1 MIMTQIL
8 ACIKQAK
15 NMLWLL
21 LPVILGACSLLP
33 ESSPVTFYRLPPP
46 PVVTPQ
52 EPVLQRAV
60 TLRVNRPET
69 SGLLS
74 GNRIA
79 VIPQQNQ
86 LSAYQ
91 GARWA
96 ASVPVLFRDQLIDTW
111 QQQAG
116 IQHIISDSEALQAG
130 IELRGTLRAFHT
142 EYRQGKPVVVIHFDA
157 QLVDPADRR
166 LVASRR
172 FATLA
177 APATD
182 EVPDVVTA
190 FGMAQARLSS
200 DMLDWI
206 LMTMETRETRER
218 R

>member
-1 MIMTQIL
+1 MIMTQRL
-8 ACIKQAK
+8 ACFKLAK

-46 PVVTPQ
+46 QLATPQKPVV
-52 EPVLQRAV
+52 QRAV

-79 VIPQQNQ
+79 VIPQHNQ

-96 ASVPVLFRDQLIDTW
+96 ASVPVLFRDQLIETW
-111 QQQAG
+111 QQQGG
-116 IQHIISDSEALQAG
+116 IQHIISDSEALQAE

-157 QLVDPADRR
+157 QLVDPGDRR

-172 FATLA
+172 FATVA
-177 APATD
+177 APVTA
-182 EVPDVVTA
+182 EIPDVVTA
-190 FGMAQARLSS
+190 FGVAQAQLSS
-200 DMLDWI
+200 EILDWI
-206 LMTMETRETRER
+206 LMTMESRER

>member
-1 MIMTQIL
+1 MIMRQIL
-8 ACIKQAK
+8 ACMKQAK

-21 LPVILGACSLLP
+21 LPVIVGACSLLP
-33 ESSPVTFYRLPPP
+33 ESSPVIFYRLPPP
-46 PVVTPQ
+46 PIATTQQPLV
-52 EPVLQRAV
+52 QRAV

-79 VIPQQNQ
+79 VIPQHNQ

-96 ASVPVLFRDQLIDTW
+96 ASVPVLFRDQLIEAW
-111 QQQAG
+111 QQQG
-116 IQHIISDSEALQAG
+116 DIQHIISDSEALQAD
-130 IELRGTLRAFHT
+130 IELRGTLRAFYT

-157 QLVDPADRR
+157 QLVDSGGGNI
-166 LVASRR
+166 VASRR
-172 FATLA
+172 FTVNETSA
-177 APATD
+177 ATD
-182 EVPDVVTA
+182 VPAVVVA
-190 FGMAQARLSS
+190 FGLAQARLSS

-206 LMTMETRETRER
+206 LMSMESRGR